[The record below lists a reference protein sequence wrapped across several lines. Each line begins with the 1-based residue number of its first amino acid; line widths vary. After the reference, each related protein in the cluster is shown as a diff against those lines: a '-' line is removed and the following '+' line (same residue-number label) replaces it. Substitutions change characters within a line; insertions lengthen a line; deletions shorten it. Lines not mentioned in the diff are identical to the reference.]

1 MANDRCL
8 PDTCAWIDF
17 FNGRQTPLTVALE
30 RLLREGEAYTC
41 GAVKYELIQGVKT
54 DREERTLLGALTA
67 VTHLEMNETL
77 WIKAGRL
84 SGKLRKQGVTLPYSD
99 ILIAVLALEHGLS
112 ILSTDRHFEQVD
124 GVRVIAGD

>member
-1 MANDRCL
+1 MATDRCL

-17 FNGRQTPLTVALE
+17 FNDRRTPIAIALE
-30 RLLREGEAYTC
+30 RLLRGGEAYTC
-41 GAVKYELIQGVKT
+41 GAVKYELVQGVRT
-54 DREERTLLGALTA
+54 DQEERALLDALKA

-84 SGKLRKQGVTLPYSD
+84 SGKLRKQVLTLPFSD

-112 ILSTDRHFEQVD
+112 VLSIDRHFEQVD
-124 GVRVIAGD
+124 GVRLITGD